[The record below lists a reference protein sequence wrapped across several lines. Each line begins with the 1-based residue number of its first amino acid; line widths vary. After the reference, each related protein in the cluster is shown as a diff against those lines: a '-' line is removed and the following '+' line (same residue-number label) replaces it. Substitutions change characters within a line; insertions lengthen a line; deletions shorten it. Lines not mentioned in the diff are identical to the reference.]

1 MVKKLKMTAAKAM
14 TECIRREEV
23 RKVFCVPGESFLPVL
38 DALYD
43 DQFIDLIS
51 ARHEGGAAFMAEAYA
66 KATGKPGVVFATRG
80 PGAANVS
87 IGVHTAYYD
96 STPMVVFI
104 GQVSR
109 KHRGREAFQEVDFDR
124 FFRPVTKWTV
134 EIREAERIPEI
145 VTRAFRIARSGRPGP
160 VVVSLPEDVLH
171 EECIMQ
177 FGPKTTIPR
186 PAPSLS
192 EVRRIE
198 QILSNAK
205 RPLIIAG
212 AGVKYAKAE
221 NILLEFAEKFRL
233 PVMAAFRRHDVFPNQ
248 HPLYAGHLGLGTP
261 DEIVNNAKEA
271 DVILAFGTQ
280 LSEITTQNY
289 SILDLNKKL
298 IHIDIDYETIG
309 RVFPPDV
316 GVVSDLNEALQLII
330 NINLKIRWKSWVKKL
345 RSRFE
350 KSVHLKITEKDP
362 IYKKAIAILK
372 EYLPDYS
379 LITSDAGNFSGWL
392 HRYYVFE
399 EKHSYIGPAS
409 GAMGYGLPAAIGAKL
424 ALPNKTVV
432 SLSGDGGFMMTAQE
446 METAVRY
453 NIPVTAIVFNNQMYG
468 TIRMHQEKHYPNR
481 VIGTGLGFVS
491 FKDMAIH
498 MGAKAYQAG
507 TADEFRNALT
517 HAIAGNKPAVIEVP
531 ADQEHISVTDTI
543 TSLRKKVND

>member
-1 MVKKLKMTAAKAM
+1 M
-14 TECIRREEV
+14 
-23 RKVFCVPGESFLPVL
+23 
-38 DALYD
+38 
-43 DQFIDLIS
+43 
-51 ARHEGGAAFMAEAYA
+51 
-66 KATGKPGVVFATRG
+66 
-80 PGAANVS
+80 
-87 IGVHTAYYD
+87 
-96 STPMVVFI
+96 
-104 GQVSR
+104 
-109 KHRGREAFQEVDFDR
+109 
-124 FFRPVTKWTV
+124 
-134 EIREAERIPEI
+134 
-145 VTRAFRIARSGRPGP
+145 
-160 VVVSLPEDVLH
+160 
-171 EECIMQ
+171 
-177 FGPKTTIPR
+177 
-186 PAPSLS
+186 
-192 EVRRIE
+192 
-198 QILSNAK
+198 
-205 RPLIIAG
+205 
-212 AGVKYAKAE
+212 
-221 NILLEFAEKFRL
+221 
-233 PVMAAFRRHDVFPNQ
+233 
-248 HPLYAGHLGLGTP
+248 
-261 DEIVNNAKEA
+261 
-271 DVILAFGTQ
+271 
-280 LSEITTQNY
+280 
-289 SILDLNKKL
+289 
-298 IHIDIDYETIG
+298 
-309 RVFPPDV
+309 
-316 GVVSDLNEALQLII
+316 
-330 NINLKIRWKSWVKKL
+330 KKL

-481 VIGTGLGFVS
+481 GIGTGLGFVS